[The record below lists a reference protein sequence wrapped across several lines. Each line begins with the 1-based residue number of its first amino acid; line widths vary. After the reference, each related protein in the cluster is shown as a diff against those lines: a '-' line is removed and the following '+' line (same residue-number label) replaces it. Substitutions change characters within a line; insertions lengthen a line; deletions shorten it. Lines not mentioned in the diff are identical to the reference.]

1 MLLDLSPLMLLAAAT
16 ALFAGGL
23 SKGVLGVGL
32 PMIALPLLYTS
43 VPIREGVALMYGPVL
58 IMNVWQTFQGGYFLM
73 ALRKFWPMM
82 VAVVAG
88 TWLGAKTLV
97 GIDSQ
102 TLQVIVGITVAGFSL
117 VNLLQ
122 PKLSVPA
129 RHALWLSIVV
139 GLIGGFFG
147 GLTLFIGPAVIMF
160 LVALRTQKDEFI
172 GIIALVYLLG
182 IIPTGIIYA
191 AEGVL
196 RAEHIVP
203 TLLACVPVFVGMLAG
218 QWIRGRI
225 NEETFR
231 KVLLIALV
239 LIGLNMVRQG
249 LF

>member
-1 MLLDLSPLMLLAAAT
+1 MITDASPLLLAAAIA

-43 VPIREGVALMYGPVL
+43 VPIREAVALMYGPVL
-58 IMNVWQTFQGGYFLM
+58 VMNVWQTFQGGYFLV
-73 ALRKFWPMM
+73 ALRNFWPMM
-82 VAVVAG
+82 LAVIAG

-102 TLQVIVGITVAGFSL
+102 SLQVIVGATVAGFSL

-122 PKLSVPA
+122 PRLAVPKQ
-129 RHALWLSIVV
+129 HALWLSVVV
-139 GLIGGFFG
+139 GLTGGFFG

-160 LVALRTQKDEFI
+160 MVALRVPKEEFI
-172 GIIALVYLLG
+172 GTIGLVYLLG
-182 IIPTGIIYA
+182 IIPTGITYV

-196 RAEHIVP
+196 RAEHVVP
-203 TLLACVPVFVGMLAG
+203 TLIACVPVFVGMLVG

-225 NEETFR
+225 NEDTFR
-231 KVLLIALV
+231 KVLLVSMV
-239 LIGLNMVRQG
+239 LIGLNMVRQA

>member
-1 MLLDLSPLMLLAAAT
+1 MLLDSSPLMLLAAAT

>member
-1 MLLDLSPLMLLAAAT
+1 MLLDSSPLMLVAAAA

-23 SKGVLGVGL
+23 AKGVLGVGL

-43 VPIREGVALMYGPVL
+43 VPIREAVALMYGPILV
-58 IMNVWQTFQGGYFLM
+58 MNVWQTFQGGYFRM

-82 VAVVAG
+82 AAVVAG

-97 GIDSQ
+97 AIDSQ
-102 TLQVIVGITVAGFSL
+102 SLQVIVGITVAAFSL

-122 PKLSVPA
+122 PKLTVPD
-129 RHALWLSIVV
+129 RHRLWLSLVV

-147 GLTLFIGPAVIMF
+147 GLTLFVGPAVIMF
-160 LVALRTQKDEFI
+160 MVALRVPKDEFI
-172 GIIALVYLLG
+172 GTIALVYLLG
-182 IIPTGIIYA
+182 IIPTGITYA

-203 TLLACVPVFVGMLAG
+203 TLIACVPVFVGMLAG

-231 KVLLIALV
+231 KVLLVALV

>member
-1 MLLDLSPLMLLAAAT
+1 MFLDSSPLMLLAAVA

-23 SKGVLGVGL
+23 AKGVLGVGL

-58 IMNVWQTFQGGYFLM
+58 VMNVCQTFQGGYFRM

-102 TLQVIVGITVAGFSL
+102 TLQVVVGITVAAFSL
-117 VNLLQ
+117 INLLQ
-122 PKLSVPA
+122 PRLQVPD
-129 RHALWLSIVV
+129 RHRLWLSIVV
-139 GLIGGFFG
+139 GLVGGFFG
-147 GLTLFIGPAVIMF
+147 GLTLFVGPAVIMF
-160 LVALRTQKDEFI
+160 MVALRVPKDEFI
-172 GIIALVYLLG
+172 GTIALVYLLG
-182 IIPTGIIYA
+182 IIPTGITYA

-239 LIGLNMVRQG
+239 VIGLNMVRQG